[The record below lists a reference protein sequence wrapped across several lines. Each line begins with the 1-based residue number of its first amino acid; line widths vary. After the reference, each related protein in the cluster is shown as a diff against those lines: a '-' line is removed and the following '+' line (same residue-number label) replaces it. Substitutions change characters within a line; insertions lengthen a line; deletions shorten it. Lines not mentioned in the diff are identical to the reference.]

1 MSSTSTGTVKTLFYL
16 LYARYGNSH
25 IANRDINQFKYKVF
39 AIIYQYAPSWSKRIE
54 IQEKLR
60 GLTEADILKGSEAIY
75 NTALNPS
82 KAPATN
88 ARTPLEYINSQNATL
103 YNKSKM
109 DAYTQLWDLLATDV
123 TNELLM
129 KFRDLFIKVPRPVRN
144 ATYVTDLDEEEVDV
158 ELLPGFNTMTF
169 TDVWDN
175 EEDFL
180 DDYTNCGIPVTI
192 ATGNEQDD
200 EDEGE

>member
-1 MSSTSTGTVKTLFYL
+1 
-16 LYARYGNSH
+16 
-25 IANRDINQFKYKVF
+25 
-39 AIIYQYAPSWSKRIE
+39 
-54 IQEKLR
+54 
-60 GLTEADILKGSEAIY
+60 
-75 NTALNPS
+75 
-82 KAPATN
+82 
-88 ARTPLEYINSQNATL
+88 
-103 YNKSKM
+103 
-109 DAYTQLWDLLATDV
+109 
-123 TNELLM
+123 M

-192 ATGNEQDD
+192 ATGNEQD